1 MSEPETNEYWVERY
15 LAGEANA
22 FDQLVRRTQNRL
34 YSSILRI
41 VGSRDEALDVLQE
54 TYLKI
59 FRNIHRF
66 ERGSSF
72 HTWAYRIAVNQSIS
86 HRRKRRLPS
95 LRFSGGSKEN
105 ESREIDPQDPRS
117 DQTSLEKLLNDERNE
132 QVEQALMS
140 LPSAHRAVLVMCDY
154 DDLRYE
160 EIAEILDIPIGTV
173 RSRIHRAR
181 EELRKRLEPVIRESH
196 RDADGEGNRDYVTEK
211 ISPRHNAGKK
221 SL

>member
-1 MSEPETNEYWVERY
+1 
-15 LAGEANA
+15 
-22 FDQLVRRTQNRL
+22 
-34 YSSILRI
+34 
-41 VGSRDEALDVLQE
+41 
-54 TYLKI
+54 
-59 FRNIHRF
+59 
-66 ERGSSF
+66 
-72 HTWAYRIAVNQSIS
+72 
-86 HRRKRRLPS
+86 LPS
-95 LRFSGGSKEN
+95 LRFSGSSKSS
-105 ESREIDPQDPRS
+105 ESREIDPKDPRS
-117 DQTSLEKLLNDERNE
+117 DQTSLDKLLNDERNE

-196 RDADGEGNRDYVTEK
+196 RDADGEENREYVTEK
-211 ISPRHNAGKK
+211 ITPRLNAGKK